1 MIEMRALSLCGC
13 AELFLE
19 RIAGDP
25 KLLQPALELQRV
37 MRRKTF
43 GADYWTK
50 QQEVR
55 T

>member
-1 MIEMRALSLCGC
+1 MQALSLCGC

-55 T
+55 TG